1 MRDPEPKSIKR
12 NLSRILSAA
21 KSFRRMA
28 SASTGMVFTD
38 NWYDSHPRL
47 LIFDPVLNPYDK
59 LVWLAIRSR
68 CTPDMSLT
76 AFPSYDEIQSM
87 LHISRGT
94 VSSSIAKLR
103 LTRWITYLCRDQE
116 RNASG
121 QFTRDGNIYM
131 VHGEPLDLSD
141 TFDLDANYMSYV
153 TNCRK
158 HRNNDV
164 RKIAELILCSLRHDL
179 SLGHNVT
186 AYEHPFERRAD
197 AWMALEGDTDASFFG
212 TYPDLE
218 NKKHQIETESH
229 SVQPT
234 KEKTT
239 EVHEMNYGDINNLD
253 IIEDKKPVQGD
264 SVVPTSSN
272 RVVKKYYYNYQKMEE
287 HTKLATDLIF
297 PEQVTENQ
305 KHLIALILKRLPA
318 DLPEPPKPWKSWHQL
333 LLDELD
339 GRIKAGLSNRCTPV
353 WNPVSLMTTY
363 CKRLSQNGIGLRDD
377 GQFQIENAE
386 EIYQQ
391 RIDSAEQQALFE
403 RTKERYRKRVLEQ
416 GKAIQ
421 TKVETHSQ
429 SPDKN
434 PK

>member
-21 KSFRRMA
+21 KSFRRLA
-28 SASTGMVFTD
+28 DASTGMVFTD

-68 CTPDMSLT
+68 CTPDMSLA

-103 LTRWITYLCRDQE
+103 LTRWITHLCRDQE

-131 VHGEPLDLSD
+131 VHGEPLDVSD
-141 TFDLDANYMSYV
+141 TFDLDANYMGYV

-164 RKIAELILCSLRHDL
+164 RKIAELILSSLRHDL

-197 AWMALEGDTDASFFG
+197 AWMALEGDIDASFFG
-212 TYPDLE
+212 TYPDLANNNNLIAKE
-218 NKKHQIETESH
+218 NQFDQPWIE
-229 SVQPT
+229 
-234 KEKTT
+234 KIT

-253 IIEDKKPVQGD
+253 IDEDKEPVQSD

-272 RVVKKYYYNYQKMEE
+272 RVVKNNNYNYQNMEE
-287 HTKLATDLIF
+287 HTELASDLIF

-305 KHLIALILKRLPA
+305 KHLIALTLKRLPA
-318 DLPEPPKPWKSWHQL
+318 GLPEPPKPWDSWHQL

-339 GRIKAGLSNRCTPV
+339 GRIKAGLSNRCSPV

-363 CKRLSQNGIGLRDD
+363 CKRLSQNGIGLRED

-386 EIYQQ
+386 GIHQQ
-391 RIDSAEQQALFE
+391 RIDLAKQQALFE
-403 RTKERYRKRVLEQ
+403 RTKERYRQRVLEQ
-416 GKAIQ
+416 AKAVH
-421 TKVETHSQ
+421 TKLETPSQ
-429 SPDKN
+429 APAKDPN
-434 PK
+434 